1 MAVDSRMDLLSERA
15 VLMRESLQKSQ
26 TITDNVVSIL
36 GSFDSRLSAL
46 ESAMRPT
53 QIRTH
58 AIRKAHENIDKT
70 LKSAEV
76 ILSQFDLLRQAETK
90 VLKGPHEDLE
100 SYLEAIA
107 QLRKVI
113 RYFSSNKGFKN
124 SDGVLNHANSLL
136 AKAQSKLEEEF
147 KQLLASYSKAVE
159 PDRLFDGLPNSLRP
173 SADGEGNGK
182 AHGGHHND
190 DSETAAY
197 TLPVLIP
204 SRVLPLLHDLAQ
216 QMVQAGHQQLLL
228 QIYRETRTFVLE
240 ESLRKLGVEKLS
252 KEDVQRMQ
260 WEVLEAKIGNWIHFM
275 RIAVKLLFAG
285 ERQVCDQIFRGF
297 DSLSDQ
303 CFAEVTVSSVSML
316 LSFGDAIAR
325 SKRSPEK
332 LFVLLDMYEIMRELH
347 SEIETI
353 FKGKACLE
361 IRNSATGLTKRLA
374 QTAQETFGDFEEAVE
389 KDATKTAVL
398 DGTVHPL
405 TSYVINYVKFLFDY
419 QATLKQL
426 FSEFGNGDDS
436 NSQLASV
443 TMRIMQALQNNLEGK
458 SKQYKDQALTHLFL
472 MNNIHYMVRS
482 VRRSEAKDLLGDDW
496 VQRHRRV
503 VQQHANLYKRTAW
516 TKILQTSSAQGLTS
530 SGGGSVEGGNSS
542 GVSRGLLKER
552 FKMFNMQFDELHQ
565 RQSQWTVPDTEL
577 RESLRLAVAEVLL
590 PAYRS
595 FLKRFGPLVES
606 GKNSQRY
613 IKYTAEDLERL
624 LGELFEGKSMNE
636 PRRLIIIIIIIII
649 VMVMIIMWIMCE
661 WNDEDCM
668 KVDEDKL
675 DYYYLTLLIVFETF
689 GDFEEAVE
697 KDATKT
703 AVLDGTVHPLT
714 SYVINYVKFLFDYQ
728 ATLKQLFSEFGN
740 GDDSNSQL
748 ASVTM
753 RIMQA
758 FQNNLEGK
766 SKQYKDQA
774 LTHLFL
780 MNNIHYMVRSVRRSE
795 AKDLLG
801 DDWVQRHRRVV
812 QQHANLYKRTAWTK
826 VRPICLTLYTKNITQ
841 TSSAQGLTS
850 SGGGSVEGGNSSG
863 VSRGLLKERFNM
875 FNMQFDELHQRQSQW
890 TVPDTELRESL
901 RLAVAEVLLPAYRS
915 FLKRFGP
922 LVESGKNSQRY
933 IKYTAEDLE
942 RLLGELFEGK
952 SMNEPRR

>member
-1 MAVDSRMDLLSERA
+1 MAVDSGMDLLSERA

-147 KQLLASYSKAVE
+147 KQLLVSYSKAVE

-182 AHGGHHND
+182 SHGGHHND

-216 QMVQAGHQQLLL
+216 QMVQAGHQQMLL

-347 SEIETI
+347 TEIETI

-542 GVSRGLLKER
+542 GVSRGLLKESL
-552 FKMFNMQFDELHQ
+552 FPVWFCLVSLITLCAVFECVCGVVIPCDA
-565 RQSQWTVPDTEL
+565 PL
-577 RESLRLAVAEVLL
+577 RNSATGLTKRLA
-590 PAYRS
+590 
-595 FLKRFGPLVES
+595 
-606 GKNSQRY
+606 Q
-613 IKYTAEDLERL
+613 TAQ
-624 LGELFEGKSMNE
+624 
-636 PRRLIIIIIIIII
+636 
-649 VMVMIIMWIMCE
+649 
-661 WNDEDCM
+661 
-668 KVDEDKL
+668 
-675 DYYYLTLLIVFETF
+675 ETF

-758 FQNNLEGK
+758 LQNNLEGK
-766 SKQYKDQA
+766 SNQYKDPA

-841 TSSAQGLTS
+841 TSSAQELTS

-863 VSRGLLKERFNM
+863 VSRGLLKERFKM

-933 IKYTAEDLE
+933 IKYTAEDLK

-952 SMNEPRR
+952 SMN